1 MHSCIRGINAESF
14 MISRSMPSQP
24 KPCQAPSPSYAK
36 LFSPSHAKLPSP
48 SHAKPPSRSH
58 AKPCHFPPSSRPP
71 LPLDPQTS
79 ISESKI
85 EREGERALLIKGIV
99 IIIMYAGDIP
109 HRNQDNQRRKEEHQ
123 SQCLLNNHDRNNHDL
138 NPEYNNHDLTS

>member
-1 MHSCIRGINAESF
+1 MHSCIRGINAESC

-24 KPCQAPSPSYAK
+24 KPCQAP
-36 LFSPSHAKLPSP
+36 SPSHAKLPSP

-71 LPLDPQTS
+71 LPPDPQTS

-99 IIIMYAGDIP
+99 IITCIGEYKDALHAPPAGKRELIIFLI
-109 HRNQDNQRRKEEHQ
+109 HAIYIIHH
-123 SQCLLNNHDRNNHDL
+123 NN
-138 NPEYNNHDLTS
+138 TSSYYY